1 MAMIKTASTS
11 KLAQRIHD
19 ATTDI
24 LEDAQWVAE
33 KVWYTAGELRVWGG
47 GDAQEMGPTA
57 VSSGSARVYPGAG
70 LDSGVHQYT
79 FYGVSQDQPSSA
91 SASRWEI
98 DVELRGDGESEVEA
112 GVAKLEDFRFYSDQ
126 SLDLSG
132 YSSTVKVKESN
143 GGYREDKSYAL
154 SFASDARYDG
164 AIAENYIY
172 AADSEVHDNV
182 TVIAQPG
189 SKLFSALKSGKTSV
203 QDGAGSLADTFSFSF
218 SSQNG
223 LVFAGSQAGSL
234 ENLKYASKGATKT
247 SSGSISH
254 DESYSSDA
262 VLKDI
267 GQALLGSDTEQ
278 LRQALLS
285 GDDHITVTSKTGG
298 FVQAG
303 AGNDT
308 VTGGKGHDALD
319 GEEGADTLKGAAGN
333 DELIGRDGNDMLD
346 AGAGNDRLNGGAGSD
361 VMKGGAGRDAF
372 VFASND
378 SSLARPDM
386 DIISDFKLSQ
396 GDVIQFG
403 FAFTANDVLIMGE
416 RSQKAATYD
425 ELMLAANE
433 SGKRVVV
440 GFTSEDK
447 KAGYVFVDSDGVAG
461 VDMAIK
467 LVGVTTANKVS
478 ASSFEQELSL

>member
-11 KLAQRIHD
+11 ALAQRIHD

-47 GDAQEMGPTA
+47 GDAEEMGRTA

-79 FYGVSQDQPSSA
+79 FYGVNQDQPSSA

-112 GVAKLEDFRFYSDQ
+112 GVAKLDDFRFYSDQ

-132 YSSTVKVKESN
+132 YSSTVKIKESN
-143 GGYREDKSYAL
+143 GGYREDKSYSL

-164 AIAENYIY
+164 TIAENYIY
-172 AADSEVHDNV
+172 AADSEIHDNV

-189 SKLFSALKSGKTSV
+189 SKLFSALKSGKTNE
-203 QDGAGSLADTFSFSF
+203 QDGTGSFTDTFSFSF
-218 SSQNG
+218 TSQNG

-234 ENLKYASKGATKT
+234 ENLKYASKGTTKT
-247 SSGSISH
+247 SSGTISH
-254 DESYSSDA
+254 DESYVSDA
-262 VLKDI
+262 VLNDI
-267 GQALLGSDTEQ
+267 GGALLGSDVEQ
-278 LRQALLS
+278 LRQALLA
-285 GDDHITVTSKTGG
+285 GDDRITVSSKTGG
-298 FVQAG
+298 YVQAG
-303 AGNDT
+303 SGNDI
-308 VTGGKGHDALD
+308 VTGGKGNDLLD
-319 GEEGADTLKGAAGN
+319 GEAGADS
-333 DELIGRDGNDMLD
+333 LD
-346 AGAGNDRLNGGAGSD
+346 GGAGSD
-361 VMKGGAGRDAF
+361 MLNGGSGVDILKGGAGKDAF
-372 VFASND
+372 VFAGND
-378 SSLARPDM
+378 STLNRAGM
-386 DIISDFKLSQ
+386 DVISDFKVKQ
-396 GDVIQFG
+396 GDTIQFD
-403 FAFTANDVLIMGE
+403 FAFTASDVLVMGE

-440 GFTSEDK
+440 GFASEDK
-447 KAGYVFVDSDGVAG
+447 KAGYVFVDSDGVSG

-467 LVGVTTANKVS
+467 LVGVATANKIS
-478 ASSFEQELSL
+478 ASSFEQELSP